1 MKFDGINEVLFD
13 EAYDELLARY
23 SETQEFISPC
33 GASKPKSSAK
43 PKAKPKRPTPPKP
56 PAKPKASKGSQAGPK
71 KKKPC
76 PPKATSRMGGEGD
89 SFSETLDFVTCQR
102 PDGSNYGTSGQCRK
116 GTQVEAPQSSSAK
129 GHEGANAK
137 FMAALQENAGEDTK
151 ISTED
156 DEVVMRTSTKGGTDL
171 KITFSLEE
179 GYNFS
184 VNGSWDAGSVDNRR
198 EQVSVALKVKK
209 NFQAVTKS
217 LPTGTVLKT
226 RAWAGDGLEQY
237 QSRVKAY
244 ERMGFGP
251 PKSLGGA
258 MFAKKLK
265 SGKISRATELGYNK
279 NKKNEDA
286 VFFAEAS
293 EKEDLMNWLVA
304 IFGARVKESQNFS
317 ETLDFKTC
325 KRKDGTIYGV
335 PDKSDCVKGI
345 EEHKGKKH
353 DAEVAEKEMVKAA
366 KAILAN
372 PTDLESVKKNLAIYT
387 TAMGTANLQSEM
399 VGSNP
404 AKTLKIQFGLK
415 LGSYLGEKIGEAI
428 FSEPEWHDF
437 AQTCQRPDG
446 STYGTS
452 GQCRKGTPTTKD
464 EEAQIQAALKE
475 LKGYKAGYQK
485 TGGDNLQDPGEAA
498 KYADF
503 YAKDKDLS
511 YKAPKETRPE
521 VVKETLARLKEDDP
535 AQYTAVMKS
544 LNSKGSPE
552 KTMKAEA
559 GWKGTE
565 RGEAVLKSL
574 MDNDFK
580 DVLGNPAPWGQGL
593 QLDHRTAGSVGGK
606 DLPKNWIWISTASN
620 QTKGGYE
627 AAAKK
632 VKGTGAEKEAFI
644 KASLIKGLQANA
656 KMTPAQVKEVKAK
669 GAATVAAKAEG
680 AAKTR
685 KVLPTMTPAQRGE
698 LIAKSSGPQMK
709 EILKAS
715 VAEGKNPVT
724 GRPTSY
730 RPVLSGGNGARV
742 RKDYGTVP
750 QMKSLAK
757 MRWDEPLSKSDI
769 SNIGG
774 ILKASTGSTKSRSER
789 LDELMGN
796 FPRTSGLTA
805 AERIAILGAA
815 E

>member
-1 MKFDGINEVLFD
+1 
-13 EAYDELLARY
+13 
-23 SETQEFISPC
+23 
-33 GASKPKSSAK
+33 
-43 PKAKPKRPTPPKP
+43 
-56 PAKPKASKGSQAGPK
+56 
-71 KKKPC
+71 
-76 PPKATSRMGGEGD
+76 
-89 SFSETLDFVTCQR
+89 
-102 PDGSNYGTSGQCRK
+102 
-116 GTQVEAPQSSSAK
+116 
-129 GHEGANAK
+129 
-137 FMAALQENAGEDTK
+137 
-151 ISTED
+151 
-156 DEVVMRTSTKGGTDL
+156 
-171 KITFSLEE
+171 
-179 GYNFS
+179 
-184 VNGSWDAGSVDNRR
+184 
-198 EQVSVALKVKK
+198 VALKVKK

-325 KRKDGTIYGV
+325 IRNDGSHYGV
-335 PDKSDCVKGI
+335 PEKSDCTKGREGNVGQVGDLDREI
-345 EEHKGKKH
+345 KLVTKEAIDAATKVLANLTNPEEAKKH
-353 DAEVAEKEMVKAA
+353 LHRFTVA
-366 KAILAN
+366 
-372 PTDLESVKKNLAIYT
+372 Y
-387 TAMGTANLQSEM
+387 GNLQRLDPKLPTGKQATKVAISQLLRK
-399 VGSNP
+399 G
-404 AKTLKIQFGLK
+404 AKKGAM
-415 LGSYLGEKIGEAI
+415 S
-428 FSEPEWHDF
+428 FSEFDF

-503 YAKDKDLS
+503 YSKDKDLS

-521 VVKETLARLKEDDP
+521 VVKETLARLKEEDP

-805 AERIAILGAA
+805 AERIGILSAA